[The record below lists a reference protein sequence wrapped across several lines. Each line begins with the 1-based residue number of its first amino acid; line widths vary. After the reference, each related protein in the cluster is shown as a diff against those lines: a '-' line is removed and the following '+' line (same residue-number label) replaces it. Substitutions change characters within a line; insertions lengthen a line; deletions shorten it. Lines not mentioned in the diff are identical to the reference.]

1 VSTSVLIVDDEAT
14 IGALLVRSL
23 GREGFVAESETN
35 PEAALERLKEHP
47 FDVLITDLR
56 MPRIDGLE
64 VLRRAHAVRPGCEV
78 VLITGHATV
87 DTAREALK
95 RGAVDYITKPF
106 SISKELIPVVRQI
119 AAAGGHDA
127 KEALPGHRARTL
139 ARQEPPAPELVG
151 QGQVLRGVFDRARK
165 VAATNSSVLL
175 TGESGSGKEVI
186 ANLIHRLSPR
196 HDRPMIRINC
206 AALPETLLESELF
219 GYRKGA
225 FTGANRDHDGVFQ
238 AAHGGTIF
246 LDEIGEISPAFQPKL
261 LRVLQEGEFY
271 RIGVARRSIVVDVR
285 VIASTNRDLGKAVRS
300 GAFREDLYYRLNV
313 VPIEAPPLREH
324 MEDLHD
330 LIDHFARRLGSGREP
345 RISSDALAAMRR
357 YPWPGNVRELA
368 NAIEHAIVLGDGPE
382 IRLED
387 LPAAIQDHERIRQLG
402 ALRATPKS
410 DSSAETLEEIEM
422 SCILQALD
430 KTSYNRTQA
439 ARLLG
444 ITRRRLGYRIAKYRL
459 EDPLEAGRRS
469 AARRHGAAPLR
480 SDGTS
485 GPTGGSGWR

>member
-1 VSTSVLIVDDEAT
+1 VSANVLIVDDEVA
-14 IGALLVRSL
+14 IGTLLVRSL
-23 GREGFVAESETN
+23 AREGLVAESETD
-35 PEAALERLKEHP
+35 PEVALERLKEHP

-64 VLRRAHAVRPGCEV
+64 VLRRAHAVRPACEV

-119 AAAGGHDA
+119 LASGTDETRETPRHMRRTR
-127 KEALPGHRARTL
+127 KLVRPGSA
-139 ARQEPPAPELVG
+139 APELIG
-151 QGQVLRGVFDRARK
+151 RGGALRGVYDRARK

-186 ANLIHRLSPR
+186 ANLIHYLSPR
-196 HDRPMIRINC
+196 RDRPMIRINC

-225 FTGANRDHDGVFQ
+225 FTGANRDHEGMFQ
-238 AAHGGTIF
+238 AAHRGTIF
-246 LDEIGEISPAFQPKL
+246 LDEIGEISSAFQPKL

-271 RIGVARRSIVVDVR
+271 RIGDARRSIVVDVR
-285 VIASTNRDLGKAVRS
+285 VIAATNRDLGRAVET
-300 GAFREDLYYRLNV
+300 GTFREDLYYRLNV

-324 MEDLHD
+324 MEDLQD
-330 LIDHFARRLGSGREP
+330 LIEHIARQLDTGSDLRFAP
-345 RISSDALAAMRR
+345 DALAAMQR
-357 YPWPGNVRELA
+357 YSWPGNVRELA

-382 IRLED
+382 IQLDE
-387 LPAAIQDHERIRQLG
+387 LPTAIQDSERIRHLG
-402 ALRATPKS
+402 ASWTAPKS
-410 DSSAETLEEIEM
+410 APSAETLEEIEM
-422 SCILQALD
+422 NCILQALD
-430 KTSYNRTQA
+430 KTGYNRTQA

-459 EDPLEAGRRS
+459 EKPLEARRKEYDTRQGASAIRPDDSPSSTGRT
-469 AARRHGAAPLR
+469 H
-480 SDGTS
+480 
-485 GPTGGSGWR
+485 